1 MLKKLLAK
9 LPFFRKFK
17 KTENAEEYVRI
28 KLNPTGIQMLQKLKN
43 RMENSYNQEIGWN
56 RIWDVVIVNGI
67 KHANQELDRFDRSR
81 ATTKKTQLRLVKD
94 KDK

>member
-9 LPFFRKFK
+9 LPLFRKFK
-17 KTENAEEYVRI
+17 KTENAEEYFRI
-28 KLNPTGIQMLQKLKN
+28 KLNPMGIQMLQKLKN

-81 ATTKKTQLRLVKD
+81 TTTKKTQLRLVKD